1 MVPAFTTVTVLSS
14 PTIPNNLGSHKS
26 TAVRQAIRKAG
37 ATLILLPKYS
47 PDLNPIEQVSAKFKH
62 LLRKAR
68 TRTYDAIVAAIAQ
81 LLGAFTAEECRNYLV
96 NSGYDRN

>member
-1 MVPAFTTVTVLSS
+1 MGWVVMNERDLHRIGVLSEIHLGNR
-14 PTIPNNLGSHKS
+14 TIVS
-26 TAVRQAIRKAG
+26 G

-47 PDLNPIEQVSAKFKH
+47 PDLNPIEQVFAKFKH

-68 TRTYDAIVAAIAQ
+68 ARTYDAIVTAIAQ